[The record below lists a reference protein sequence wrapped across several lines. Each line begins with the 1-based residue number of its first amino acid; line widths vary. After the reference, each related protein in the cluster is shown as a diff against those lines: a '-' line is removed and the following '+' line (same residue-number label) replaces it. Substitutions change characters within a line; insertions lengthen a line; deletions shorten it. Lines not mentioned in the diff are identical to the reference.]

1 MQALILRVLEIID
14 EMLYNNESTCLI
26 CEEEETH
33 TPDCELHSLVQ
44 DLQEAL
50 EDPFN
55 S

>member
-1 MQALILRVLEIID
+1 MQALILRGLEIID
-14 EMLYNNESTCLI
+14 EMLYNNESICLI
-26 CEEEETH
+26 CGEQESH
-33 TPDCELHSLVQ
+33 TSDCELRSLIQ